1 MKKIITLLSALLISA
16 SSLADI
22 SLPAVQQALHDSVS
36 IENGFAS
43 DHVFTCQDRA
53 IVRCDEAD
61 NIIILRQYLDDERQ
75 LDADFSVFTHLE
87 EYYVVDATT
96 HITKIPAG
104 LVNLP
109 TLRKVRINADA
120 YSVPVIDGNAFPA
133 NMSALTVH
141 AAKYPISLINWQ
153 AHHLTSLTVSSSDL
167 NFNHNS
173 LSNLVS
179 LNLTA
184 TTSYR
189 NVDFTS
195 FTAVTSFS
203 WQRQFKE
210 DAMAYNLVR
219 VQFPLLVAEMIDI
232 NLNRINAKE
241 AALTE
246 IPSYILNIPNLR
258 SLEITGH
265 AITELPAQL
274 FAIPTLKHLDV
285 SSNKITTLPVIAEN
299 STLEYLSLE
308 RNQLAQIPDALFQ
321 LTGLSYLDVST
332 NKINHLPAELF
343 SMGNLQTLNAGFNE
357 IQSITPMSTTSSL
370 QTVNL
375 IKNKLSQVPVTLLQ
389 LDNLLSLNLSHNELA
404 TLPEITASNASLQI
418 LRINDNAITTLPL
431 SLFNDLPLKELQ
443 TSGNEISSLPE
454 GIVNSS
460 IENLSLADNQF
471 VQIPNQLPLFAG
483 LKQANFSKNAMEV
496 FGEQWKQ
503 STSLEEIR
511 ADNNLL
517 NELTA
522 EMLNNL
528 PASLRLLSLNN
539 NKMVGELPNFTKLNP
554 ELTVNVA
561 NNALWSADSHVL
573 RKYGSSN
580 VLKGQLLPVR
590 GIRVTEKT
598 VDGELASY
606 IQWGFPLM
614 QDIDERTRGTHP
626 RNYNGPIYSDMPMS
640 DVNPGPYISTGYR
653 LVIEYTQGKKA
664 GQTITREFSC
674 FVLIGTPLFCNFD
687 RFSASYSIDSYD
699 SSVVSYGV
707 KGSLADANITV
718 YSTLYSRLSLYSLS
732 SSPTYWRN
740 VEAHEQF
747 VDELQYDDAL
757 LPAPED
763 LDNKFMVT
771 LSGATHYYHLLA
783 LLVLGLIRVRMANKL
798 IRKPIA

>member
-22 SLPAVQQALHDSVS
+22 SLPAVQQALHDAVSVDD
-36 IENGFAS
+36 GFAS

-53 IVRCDEAD
+53 IIRCDEAD
-61 NIIILRQYLDDERQ
+61 NIIILSQYLNDERQ
-75 LDADFSVFTHLE
+75 LDADFSVFTHLD
-87 EYYVVDATT
+87 YYYLEAEINV
-96 HITKIPAG
+96 TKIPAG
-104 LVNLP
+104 LADLP
-109 TLRKVRINADA
+109 ALRRVEISAGDFSA
-120 YSVPVIDGNAFPA
+120 PVIDGNDFPA
-133 NMSALTVH
+133 TMSALTVH
-141 AAKYPISLINWQ
+141 AAKHPISLINWQ
-153 AHHLTSLTVSSSDL
+153 AHHLSYLTVSSSDL

-179 LNLTA
+179 LNLAA

-343 SMGNLQTLNAGFNE
+343 SMGNLQTLNAGFNQV
-357 IQSITPMSTTSSL
+357 QSITPMSTASSL

-375 IKNKLSQVPVTLLQ
+375 MQNKLSQVPATLLQ

-443 TSGNEISSLPE
+443 IASNKLSSLPE

-460 IENLSLADNQF
+460 IESLNLADNQF
-471 VQIPNQLPLFAG
+471 VQIPNELPLFTG
-483 LKQANFSKNAMEV
+483 LKQANFSENAMEV

-503 STSLEEIR
+503 STSLEELR
-511 ADNNLL
+511 ADDNLL

-528 PASLRLLSLNN
+528 PASLTLLSLSN
-539 NKMVGELPNFTKLNP
+539 NKMVGELPAFTKLNP
-554 ELTVNVA
+554 ELTVSVA

-573 RKYGSSN
+573 RKYADSN

-626 RNYNGPIYSDMPMS
+626 LNYSGPIYSDKPLS

-653 LVIEYTQGKKA
+653 LVIEYTQGEKA
-664 GQTITREFSC
+664 GKTITKAFSC
-674 FVLIGTPLFCNFD
+674 LSIFGKPLFCNFD
-687 RFSASYSIDSYD
+687 RFSASYSNDSYD

-718 YSTLYSRLSLYSLS
+718 YSTLYNRLSLYSLS
-732 SSPTYWRN
+732 SSPTYWGS
-740 VEAHEQF
+740 VETHEQF

-763 LDNKFMVT
+763 LDTKLIVT